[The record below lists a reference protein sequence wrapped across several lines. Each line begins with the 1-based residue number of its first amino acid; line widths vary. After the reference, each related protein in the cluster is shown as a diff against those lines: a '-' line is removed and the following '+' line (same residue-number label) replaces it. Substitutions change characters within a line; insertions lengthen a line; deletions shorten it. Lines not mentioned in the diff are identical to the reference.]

1 MRYGVAW
8 LLAFTLL
15 VTLACGPDAADTAP
29 TQAPAASPT
38 PQPTAAPPTQSPT
51 AAPTSQPTAV
61 PPTQPPTA
69 LPTRQPTAAPPTQ
82 PPTAAPTRQPTAV
95 PPTQPPTAV
104 PTPEPTAAPPT
115 PAPTAA
121 PTNTPTVAPTSTPVP
136 APEPAP
142 TPTLPAL
149 PGIEGPTII
158 TDIANR
164 KLSDVTIPAGTVL
177 LWSQL
182 DAVSHTTTS
191 GTPGN
196 TTGLWDSGE
205 LDRGDSFSYTFTEE
219 GAFPYFCKIHPDTM
233 RATVEVL
240 PAG

>member
-1 MRYGVAW
+1 MRTGCHGYRSDPGARGRTYPSTYRS
-8 LLAFTLL
+8 ASDPGAHGRTHPA
-15 VTLACGPDAADTAP
+15 THNRPSDPGAHGRTYPRTHSRASDSGAHGSTHPAP
-29 TQAPAASPT
+29 TT
-38 PQPTAAPPTQSPT
+38 
-51 AAPTSQPTAV
+51 
-61 PPTQPPTA
+61 
-69 LPTRQPTAAPPTQ
+69 APPTQ
-82 PPTAAPTRQPTAV
+82 P
-95 PPTQPPTAV
+95 
-104 PTPEPTAAPPT
+104 PTAAPPT

-196 TTGLWDSGE
+196 PTGLWDSGE
-205 LDRGDSFSYTFTEE
+205 LPQGDSFSYTFTEE